1 MRPSI
6 PSERLATMCTRII
19 IADDHPV
26 VRLGVRA
33 LLERQGRFD
42 VVGEADNP
50 DQLMRMIECTPTDL
64 LLTDFAMPSGPVV
77 DGQAMLAMI
86 RRRHPGL
93 PIVLLTTLANIP
105 SLRIALQAGVRGVI
119 DKCEPME
126 RIPDALDEVLG
137 GAVHLGSRL
146 REALQ
151 VDRQQSTSAS
161 PQVSPKELEVLRL
174 YVSGASISQIATR
187 LDRTVSTISRQRIM
201 AMRKLGV
208 CSEADL
214 FTYAYEQGL
223 ATAPRP
229 HVGAAG

>member
-1 MRPSI
+1 MR
-6 PSERLATMCTRII
+6 TRII

-33 LLERQGRFD
+33 LLQRQGRFD

-50 DQLMRMIECTPTDL
+50 DQLIRLIERTPADL

-86 RRRHPGL
+86 RRRHPDL
-93 PIVLLTTLANIP
+93 PVVLLTTFANIP

-126 RIPDALDEVLG
+126 RIPAALDEVLG

-146 REALQ
+146 RDALQ
-151 VDRQQSTSAS
+151 AERQQATSAS

-174 YVSGASISQIATR
+174 YVSGASVSQIATR

-208 CSEADL
+208 RSEADL

>member
-1 MRPSI
+1 MR
-6 PSERLATMCTRII
+6 TRII

-33 LLERQGRFD
+33 LLERQGRCE
-42 VVGEADNP
+42 VVAEADNP
-50 DQLMRMIECTPTDL
+50 DSLIRTIERTPADL
-64 LLTDFAMPSGPVV
+64 LLTDFAMPSGPVA

-93 PIVLLTTLANIP
+93 PVVLLTTFTNIP
-105 SLRIALQAGVRGVI
+105 SLRIALHAGVRGVI

-126 RIPDALDEVLG
+126 RIPDALDQVLAG
-137 GAVHLGSRL
+137 SVHLSSRL
-146 REALQ
+146 RDALQ
-151 VDRQQSTSAS
+151 AERQRAASAS

-187 LDRTVSTISRQRIM
+187 LGRTVSTISRQRIM
-201 AMRKLGV
+201 AMQKLGV
-208 CSEADL
+208 RSEADL

-223 ATAPRP
+223 APAPRP
-229 HVGAAG
+229 HVGAAA